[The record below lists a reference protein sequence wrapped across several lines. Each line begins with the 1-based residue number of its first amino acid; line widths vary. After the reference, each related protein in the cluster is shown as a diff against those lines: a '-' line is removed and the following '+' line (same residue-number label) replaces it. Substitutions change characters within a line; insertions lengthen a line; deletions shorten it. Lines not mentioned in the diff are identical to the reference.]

1 MAAKRKAES
10 HVAVVASSKKPRF
23 DEWLSDSDQD
33 SDTSE
38 PEENL
43 NDGTSGREGSSEEE
57 DMITDHKE
65 ASSISNSIQISA
77 AEKSQKTR
85 FSSSRLLLKDLPP
98 TPNIPKGVDVDSSSF
113 AELGVVA
120 SLVASLS
127 AMSIRKPTPVQAAC
141 IPPLLE
147 GN

>member
-10 HVAVVASSKKPRF
+10 HAAVVASSKKSRF

-33 SDTSE
+33 SDASE
-38 PEENL
+38 PEQNF
-43 NDGTSGREGSSEEE
+43 NGGTLGREGLSEEE
-57 DMITDHKE
+57 DMITDHEE
-65 ASSISNSIQISA
+65 ASPRSNSAQAST
-77 AEKSQKTR
+77 AERPQKTR
-85 FSSSRLLLKDLPP
+85 ISSSRMLLKDLP
-98 TPNIPKGVDVDSSSF
+98 SSSNVAKDMDVNSSNF